1 MTESVLNYILL
12 INKKNNIHTKINQK
26 VDFKVTSASGFDN
39 IAYYLKEAL
48 KSDGVSTIYSVIET
62 SCGNSSSFN
71 IPSTL
76 FAIE

>member
-39 IAYYLKEAL
+39 MVLKHPTEILLRMKIA
-48 KSDGVSTIYSVIET
+48 VTTIH
-62 SCGNSSSFN
+62 
-71 IPSTL
+71 
-76 FAIE
+76 